1 MTRQIRE
8 VEILADFC
16 GHLSPGWFPFECHVA
31 ILQIGNH
38 LGLEVDSDIIIGEE
52 AYLRETARLYIDAV
66 LGPRG
71 ATPLIRRRPP

>member
-16 GHLSPGWFPFECHVA
+16 GHMSPGWFPFECRVA
-31 ILQIGNH
+31 IVQIGTH
-38 LGLEVDSDIIIGEE
+38 LGLAADGDIIIGKE

-66 LGPRG
+66 LGAR
-71 ATPLIRRRPP
+71 